1 MNSGNVNCQMC
12 GKPATHFCN
21 ACGKHLCDSM
31 QCMTRAAAGAIVNN
45 PVEAVKQAPA
55 AVAHAVDVL
64 ANKLNP
70 FR

>member
-1 MNSGNVNCQMC
+1 MNCEMNC
-12 GKPATHFCN
+12 GKPATHFCT

-31 QCMTRAAAGAIVNN
+31 QCMTRAAASAIATN
-45 PVEAVKQAPA
+45 PVQAVKSAPA

-64 ANKLNP
+64 ADKLNP